1 MAEIAAT
8 GASGVLDDFS
18 ITNKTQDEVA
28 DNQALGQEE
37 FLSLMTTQ
45 LQNQDPLAPME
56 NGDFIAQL
64 AQFGTV
70 SGIGELQVSV
80 DALSSAMT
88 ATDATDAASLVGK
101 TVLTE
106 GSSGYLAEG
115 GELNGAIEIPEG
127 VSNVQIRIESGG
139 GTLID
144 TIELANQSTGLAS
157 FQWDGKNAS
166 GDNVAAGNYV
176 IKATGAGQQGPES
189 LNTLIGNRVDSV
201 SMGNAS
207 GGIVLNLAGAG
218 SKPLSEVTQIGL

>member
-1 MAEIAAT
+1 MADVAAT
-8 GASGVLDDFS
+8 GTSNVLSDYS
-18 ITNKTQDEVA
+18 ITNKTQDEA
-28 DNQALGQEE
+28 KDNQALGQDE

-70 SGIGELQVSV
+70 SGIGELQQSF
-80 DALSSAMT
+80 DALTASMT

-106 GSSGYLAEG
+106 SSSAVLVEEG
-115 GELNGAIEIPEG
+115 ALGGAIEIPEG

-139 GTLID
+139 GALVD
-144 TIELANQSTGLAS
+144 TIELANQAQGLAS
-157 FQWDGKNAS
+157 FEWDGETLTGERAE
-166 GDNVAAGNYV
+166 AGNYV
-176 IKATGAGQQGPES
+176 FKATGAGQQGPE
-189 LNTLIGNRVDSV
+189 TLTTLMGNRVDSV
-201 SMGNAS
+201 SMGGS
-207 GGIVLNLAGAG
+207 TGIVLNLSGAG